1 MKVTSDTLSRLSGRV
16 TRWGFFVLAVVLGS
30 TVLISAITSYVG
42 TEAALDTV
50 IRGQAVGLNRQ
61 LRQTLF
67 EYQEQY
73 QSRPTNELLEEFIE
87 EHADEGV
94 RYAALMGPQY
104 SVMAEAGAS
113 TGPKPR
119 PQDDVRVIGDR
130 VQAWGGPRNL
140 PPRPEGKRPPWGKG
154 PPPWDMKGPPHGGP
168 PPPGFGPNGKFRRP
182 PPLPTMIEFIPHAS
196 NDLQSRITR
205 DLLVGIIVGL
215 ALILAAVIFWRLSLR
230 AQAVEAHLAEQRHLA
245 ALGEM
250 SAVLAHEIRNPL
262 AALKGHAQ
270 LLAEKVEGD
279 AMLERKTA
287 RIVDASQRLET
298 LTHSLLD
305 FARISQVKR
314 RAVDPTAILR
324 RCADACSAP
333 VELDTEHAPST
344 WALDETRIEQVL
356 TNLLD
361 NAAQASSMA
370 GPDTPV
376 RARILTQHRRLVFEI
391 RDHGP
396 GVPPEESER
405 IFEPF
410 HTTRTRGTG
419 LGLAV
424 TQRIVEL
431 HGGTIELRSPSGG
444 GACFRVDLPAH
455 DPT

>member
-30 TVLISAITSYVG
+30 TLVVSAITSYVG

-50 IRGQAVGLNRQ
+50 IRGQAGGLNRR
-61 LRQTLF
+61 LHTMLL
-67 EYQEQY
+67 EYQEQHHR
-73 QSRPTNELLEEFIE
+73 RPTVDLLEEFIE

-94 RYAALMGPQY
+94 LYVALMRPQHGVLVESGVSLGPN
-104 SVMAEAGAS
+104 
-113 TGPKPR
+113 PR
-119 PQDDVRVIGDR
+119 PPEDMRVIGER

-140 PPRPEGKRPPWGKG
+140 PGRPQGKG
-154 PPPWDMKGPPHGGP
+154 PPRKGPRGKAPGPNGPPGGP
-168 PPPGFGPNGKFRRP
+168 PDDFRRP
-182 PPLPTMIEFIPHAS
+182 PPLSTMIEFIPQAAVE
-196 NDLQSRITR
+196 LRARITR

-230 AQAVEAHLAEQRHLA
+230 AQAVESHLAEQRHLA

-279 AMLERKTA
+279 PALERKTA

-314 RAVDPTAILR
+314 IAVDPTAVLR

-356 TNLLD
+356 NNLLD

-370 GPDTPV
+370 GPETPV
-376 RARILTQHRRLVFEI
+376 RARILTQRRRLVFEI

-431 HGGTIELRSPSGG
+431 HGGTIELRSPPEG
-444 GACFRVDLPAH
+444 GACFHIELPPHDL
-455 DPT
+455 T